1 MDVANTALIFCIL
14 RDINS
19 RLALPLALTFLLLPT
34 NLILSPVRFET
45 YVILTV
51 LLGYWCHKK
60 AKPLLA
66 TVFWSVGCWMK
77 WFPAFFIA
85 AQEWRALIVERRR
98 WQWLAATAVFLSV
111 AAVLNLPFILV
122 SFAVHGNIDAWS
134 FPYRF
139 HAGRGVSGDTILGV
153 ATMWIGELTVAR
165 YSGVWTLVLLTAA
178 MFVKPSLR
186 IEYRCVLICIS
197 LVLLN
202 RVYST
207 QFNMWFYPFVLL
219 AAAQETSPRLPR
231 LLALL
236 ITLDV
241 TNVLVYPLLFTWT
254 LDEIGR
260 FGPLAAARDGGLWT
274 TAFSVAVI
282 LRGVLLVAL
291 AAFVLCDVGE
301 RERE

>member
-1 MDVANTALIFCIL
+1 
-14 RDINS
+14 
-19 RLALPLALTFLLLPT
+19 
-34 NLILSPVRFET
+34 
-45 YVILTV
+45 
-51 LLGYWCHKK
+51 
-60 AKPLLA
+60 
-66 TVFWSVGCWMK
+66 
-77 WFPAFFIA
+77 
-85 AQEWRALIVERRR
+85 
-98 WQWLAATAVFLSV
+98 
-111 AAVLNLPFILV
+111 
-122 SFAVHGNIDAWS
+122 
-134 FPYRF
+134 
-139 HAGRGVSGDTILGV
+139 
-153 ATMWIGELTVAR
+153 
-165 YSGVWTLVLLTAA
+165 
-178 MFVKPSLR
+178 
-186 IEYRCVLICIS
+186 
-197 LVLLN
+197 
-202 RVYST
+202 
-207 QFNMWFYPFVLL
+207 MWFYPFVLL